1 MDTGLTHDI
10 VSVVDGCK
18 KACKASSV
26 QIGAKKE
33 AKHPWSAVSQMQGSE
48 MAGNLFPL
56 IAFADNKSQA
66 SCMNCFVI
74 RGGSKKSVPFSS

>member
-1 MDTGLTHDI
+1 MAQDFLTTRRPIRKMDTGLTHDI

-26 QIGAKKE
+26 QIDAKKE
-33 AKHPWSAVSQMQGSE
+33 AKHPRSAVSQMQGSG

-56 IAFADNKSQA
+56 IAFADNKS
-66 SCMNCFVI
+66 
-74 RGGSKKSVPFSS
+74 

>member
-1 MDTGLTHDI
+1 MDA
-10 VSVVDGCK
+10 K
-18 KACKASSV
+18 KLARRPQCRSM
-26 QIGAKKE
+26 QKKE
-33 AKHPWSAVSQMQGSE
+33 AKHPRSAVSQMQGSE